1 MPDFQTLHDR
11 AMTDINFRRSL
22 VSDPAG
28 TLASIGIEPTPEVLS
43 ALNEAI
49 EAFLALGA
57 KLAPGLDIVEC
68 IS

>member
-11 AMTDINFRRSL
+11 AMTDMNFRRSL

-28 TLASIGIEPTPEVLS
+28 TLTSVGIQPTPEVLS
-43 ALNEAI
+43 ALKEAI
-49 EAFLALGA
+49 EAFVALGA
-57 KLAPGLDIVEC
+57 KLSPGLDIVEF

>member
-28 TLASIGIEPTPEVLS
+28 ALASAGIEPTAAVLS
-43 ALNEAI
+43 ALKEATD
-49 EAFLALGA
+49 AFIALGA
-57 KLAPGLDIVEC
+57 KLSPGLDVPEN

>member
-11 AMTDINFRRSL
+11 AMTDIDFRRSL

-28 TLASIGIEPTPEVLS
+28 TLASVGIDPTPEVLN
-43 ALNEAI
+43 ALKEAMD
-49 EAFLALGA
+49 AFLALGA
-57 KLAPGLDIVEC
+57 KLSPGIDIVEF